1 VNIGNNAKIHKL
13 AFLILFFMIIFL
25 SLTYSG
31 IAAARDNSQLLV
43 FTDADAKDAHRVQE
57 VIDASIAKTMSVTS
71 LLTNQCSRRKRS
83 DLGMLFIFL
92 LIIFQINRKIKFLEF
107 LLVSCFAIMLYI
119 TFKFKVIVA

>member
-43 FTDADAKDAHRVQE
+43 FTDADAKDASRVQE
-57 VIDASIAKTMSVTS
+57 VIDASIAKTISVTS
-71 LLTNQCSRRKRS
+71 LLTSQCSRRKRS
-83 DLGMLFIFL
+83 DLGMLLIFL
-92 LIIFQINRKIKFLEF
+92 LIIFKINKKIKFLEF